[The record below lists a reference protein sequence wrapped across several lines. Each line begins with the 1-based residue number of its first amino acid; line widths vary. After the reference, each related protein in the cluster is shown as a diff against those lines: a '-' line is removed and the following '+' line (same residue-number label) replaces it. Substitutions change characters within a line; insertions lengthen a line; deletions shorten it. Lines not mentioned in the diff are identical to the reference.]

1 MGGGTISIYVHV
13 FESPLH
19 ALGVHRRFTTIGGLP
34 SNIQLALNLKYL
46 DVEIE
51 LKVSVRADEQKEK
64 YTLLNIHLR
73 SSLYFEGCFTVPL

>member
-13 FESPLH
+13 FESPSTLWVYTDVSQ
-19 ALGVHRRFTTIGGLP
+19 LLVVYR
-34 SNIQLALNLKYL
+34 NIQLALNSKYL

-73 SSLYFEGCFTVPL
+73 SSLYFRGCFTVPL